1 MKNTSFF
8 LIVSTILFLA
18 SCKKVDN
25 PSGNEKSA
33 IELRNEILSKLQK
46 SVEKNPS
53 LKKIVVP
60 VGEKVDGFFADLNY
74 TRIVPPGEINAEAR
88 KYECADPFDMIYPPS
103 STLISYSYEY
113 DCNQGY
119 KFTFKWQVSISV
131 NLLATGPGSA
141 VSKGRVRVIGNG
153 FPVYSDLNLTPIT
166 ITDLG
171 DDPNT
176 LNDNILYEIIY
187 ETDWIISAY
196 FGDVVA
202 PTTFQTSFAAYTDCV
217 DMPTY
222 VTGYKTVTFD
232 GTKACTRID
241 PLQVLP
247 AEVNNGNYTVNGL
260 IMGFGNILYLDG
272 CPFPAN
278 YPDRYAVELKCIVP
292 GKEREWYPISPEQ
305 GSWPGDVLTSGHL
318 NPFDTDTDEGT
329 IGLYDIYYIP
339 EKDIKNAAGTT
350 VVHGEYLVRHRNV
363 MYAGCKGPWS
373 DEILVEF

>member
-8 LIVSTILFLA
+8 LCIALILFLG
-18 SCKKVDN
+18 SCKKNNN
-25 PSGNEKSA
+25 PPGDEKSA
-33 IELRNEILSKLQK
+33 IELRNEILSKLKK
-46 SVEKNPS
+46 SIEKNPS

-60 VGEKVDGFFADLNY
+60 VNEKVDGFFADLNY
-74 TRIVPPGEINAEAR
+74 NRITPTREINAGAR

-103 STLISYSYEY
+103 STLVSYAYEY
-113 DCNQGY
+113 DCNDGY

-141 VSKGRVRVIGNG
+141 LSKGRVRVIGSG
-153 FPVYSDLNLTPIT
+153 VPVYSDLNLTPIT

-176 LNDNILYEIIY
+176 LNDNILYEIVY
-187 ETDWIISAY
+187 ETDWIHSGY
-196 FGDVVA
+196 LGDVFS
-202 PTTFQTSFAAYTDCV
+202 PKTIQTSFASYTDCI

-222 VTGYKTVTFD
+222 VTGYKSVTFD

-247 AEVNNGNYTVNGL
+247 AEVYNGIYSSYGM
-260 IMGFGNILYLDG
+260 IMGFGMFLFSDE
-272 CPFPAN
+272 CPSPAN

-292 GKEREWYPISPEQ
+292 GVTSIWEKITPKQ
-305 GSWPGDVLTSGHL
+305 GTWPGNILDDGTL
-318 NPFDTDTDEGT
+318 DTFNGTTDAGT

-339 EKDIKNAAGTT
+339 LRDITIGGNI
-350 VVHGEYLVRHRNV
+350 VHGEYLVRYQNV
-363 MYAGCKGPWS
+363 MYDGCKGPWS